1 MAGGEES
8 KPSVEQ
14 DWKSKYDELLKRY
27 MDLLRIVDDGV
38 FMTMQNLMNLAN
50 IVKQLK
56 WQLEADSR

>member
-1 MAGGEES
+1 MAGEEES

-14 DWKSKYDELLKRY
+14 DWKVKYDELMKRY
-27 MDLLRIVDDGV
+27 IDLLRIVDDGV
-38 FMTMQNLMNLAN
+38 FMVMQNLMNLAN